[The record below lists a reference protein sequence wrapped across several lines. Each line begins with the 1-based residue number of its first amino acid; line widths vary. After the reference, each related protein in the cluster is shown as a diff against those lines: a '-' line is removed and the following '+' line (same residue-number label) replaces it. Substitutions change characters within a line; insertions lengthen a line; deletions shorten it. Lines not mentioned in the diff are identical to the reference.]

1 LENRTIDHAQRR
13 PIFQFSIFN
22 FQFALP
28 MPVHHQA
35 IVIGAG
41 PAGLATSH
49 ELLKRGVGHV
59 VLERGEVAE
68 SWSRLYDSL
77 TLHTG
82 RHMSHLPGMRFP
94 RGTPLFLSR
103 DRFLEYLHEYR
114 HRFALPIES
123 GRAVTALER
132 DGNLWRVRAGDETL
146 TATAAVVASGI
157 VSNPRIPNLPGR
169 DEFHGEVRHS
179 ITYRRPDEVRGKRVL
194 VVGAGNSAGEI
205 ASELG
210 REGIDTTVAV
220 RSGANVVPLQ
230 ILGVPVQ
237 YLAWMIR
244 SLPRPAREVI
254 VAAMRK
260 VTELRN
266 GPPVLP
272 RPAVGPLDAIPLI
285 GFRLVDAIR
294 SGSVTLRGGVERF
307 TAAGVRF
314 DDGTEEPFEVVLLAT
329 GFRAAIGFLGSA
341 VQMDEK
347 GFGMRRDRVVST
359 DQPNLFFVGHN
370 YDATGGLTNIRRD
383 APLAAERVAAA
394 ITRR

>member
-1 LENRTIDHAQRR
+1 
-13 PIFQFSIFN
+13 
-22 FQFALP
+22 
-28 MPVHHQA
+28 
-35 IVIGAG
+35 
-41 PAGLATSH
+41 
-49 ELLKRGVGHV
+49 

-82 RHMSHLPGMRFP
+82 KHMSHLPGMRFP
-94 RGTPLFLSR
+94 RGTALFLPR

-114 HRFALPIES
+114 RRFALPIES
-123 GRAVTALER
+123 HAEVTSIVRE
-132 DGNLWRVRAGDETL
+132 DGHWRVDANGKSIVAD
-146 TATAAVVASGI
+146 AVVVASGI
-157 VSNPRIPNLPGR
+157 IANPRMPIVPGIE
-169 DEFHGEVRHS
+169 EFRGEVRHS
-179 ITYRRPDEVRGKRVL
+179 VTYRRPDEVRGKRVL

-230 ILGVPVQ
+230 LLGIPIQ
-237 YLAWMIR
+237 YLAYVIR

-254 VAAMRK
+254 VGVMRK
-260 VTELRN
+260 LTELRN

-272 RPAVGPLDAIPLI
+272 RPNVGPLDSIPLI

-294 SGSVTLRGGVERF
+294 NGSVKLRGGVERF
-307 TAAGVRF
+307 TPNGVRF
-314 DDGTEEPFEVVLLAT
+314 LDGTEEPFDVVLLAT
-329 GFRAAIGFLGSA
+329 GFKAALGFLGSQ
-341 VQMDEK
+341 VTTDER
-347 GFGMRRDRVVST
+347 GFGKRRHRVVST

-383 APLAAERVAAA
+383 APLAAEAVHKALGSR
-394 ITRR
+394 TK

>member
-1 LENRTIDHAQRR
+1 MHA
-13 PIFQFSIFN
+13 
-22 FQFALP
+22 A
-28 MPVHHQA
+28 V
-35 IVIGAG
+35 VIGAG

-49 ELLKRGVGHV
+49 ELQRRGIEHV

-82 RHMSHLPGMRFP
+82 KHMSHLPGMRFP
-94 RGTPLFLSR
+94 RGTSLFVSR

-114 HRFALPIES
+114 RRFALPIES
-123 GRAVTALER
+123 GTEVTSLER
-132 DGNLWRVRAGDETL
+132 ENGHWRVGANGRVL
-146 TATAAVVASGI
+146 TAKAVVVASGI
-157 VSNPRIPNLPGR
+157 ISNPRVPKVPGLG
-169 DEFHGEVRHS
+169 EFRGEVRHS
-179 ITYRRPDEVRGKRVL
+179 ITYRKPEEVRGKRVL

-230 ILGVPVQ
+230 ILGIPIQ
-237 YLAWMIR
+237 YLAWVIR
-244 SLPRPAREVI
+244 SLPRPARAVI
-254 VAAMRK
+254 VGAMRK
-260 VTELRN
+260 MTELRN

-294 SGSVTLRGGVERF
+294 NGSVKLRGGVERF
-307 TAAGVRF
+307 TATGVIF
-314 DDGTEEPFEVVLLAT
+314 ADGTEEPFDVVLLAT
-329 GFRAAIGFLGSA
+329 GFRAALGFLGPL
-341 VQMDEK
+341 VQTDEK
-347 GFGMRRDRVVST
+347 GFGRRSDRVVST

-370 YDATGGLTNIRRD
+370 YDATGGLTNIRHD
-383 APLAAERVAAA
+383 APLAAEAVKNALSR
-394 ITRR
+394 T

>member
-1 LENRTIDHAQRR
+1 LQKR
-13 PIFQFSIFN
+13 SI
-22 FQFALP
+22 
-28 MPVHHQA
+28 
-35 IVIGAG
+35 
-41 PAGLATSH
+41 
-49 ELLKRGVGHV
+49 EHV

-82 RHMSHLPGMRFP
+82 KHMSHLPGMRFP
-94 RGTPLFLSR
+94 SGTALFVTR

-114 HRFALPIES
+114 RRFALPVES
-123 GRAVTALER
+123 NSEVTSLER
-132 DGNLWRVRAGDETL
+132 ENGHWRVGANGQTL
-146 TATAAVVASGI
+146 TAKAVVVASGI
-157 VSNPRIPNLPGR
+157 ISNPRVPKVPGL
-169 DEFHGEVRHS
+169 DEFRGEVRHS

-230 ILGVPVQ
+230 ILGIPIQ
-237 YLAWMIR
+237 YLAWVIR
-244 SLPRPAREVI
+244 SLPRPARAVI

-260 VTELRN
+260 MTELRN

-294 SGSVTLRGGVERF
+294 NGSVKLRGGVERF
-307 TAAGVRF
+307 TATGVVF
-314 DDGTEEPFEVVLLAT
+314 ADGTEEPFDVVLLAT
-329 GFRAAIGFLGSA
+329 GFRAALGFLGPL
-341 VQMDEK
+341 VQTDER

-359 DQPNLFFVGHN
+359 DQPGLFFVGHN

-383 APLAAERVAAA
+383 APLAAEAVKNALSR
-394 ITRR
+394 T